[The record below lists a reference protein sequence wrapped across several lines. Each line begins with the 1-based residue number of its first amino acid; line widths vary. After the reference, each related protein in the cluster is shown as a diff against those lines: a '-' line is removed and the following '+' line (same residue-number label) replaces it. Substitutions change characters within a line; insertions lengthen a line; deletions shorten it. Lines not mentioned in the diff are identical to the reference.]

1 MFCEY
6 CDVGDFSGICMC
18 NKTHQICPFVRRCTN
33 EHCWKPL
40 QSMEKCKE
48 RKGEVI
54 VPKGF
59 NKVRFE
65 LHGYLYVEVG
75 DFVYTIKNPYDY
87 TPEFVKIKQVDNVW
101 YIDGFEPT
109 VEVKSDEQVESDND
123 TKSLNKNKKSFNK
136 KDK

>member
-6 CDVGDFSGICMC
+6 CNVGDFSGVCMC

-33 EHCWKPL
+33 EHRWKPL
-40 QSMEKCKE
+40 QSMENCKE

-65 LHGYLYVEVG
+65 LHGELYVEVG
-75 DFVYTIKNPYDY
+75 DLVYTIKNPYDY
-87 TPEFVKIKQVDNVW
+87 TPEFVKIKQVDGKW
-101 YIDGFEPT
+101 YVDGFEPQ
-109 VEVKSDEQVESDND
+109 EVASSKKKK
-123 TKSLNKNKKSFNK
+123 KSLNV
-136 KDK
+136 KDE